1 MFSFDFNL
9 ILQVIISPNSA
20 FSQIRDNEEKYF
32 AQSIA
37 LLIISSILGGLA
49 VLPFVMMPLDD
60 AYFEFEGTENIEN
73 AFPLEDSAVGLSI
86 GSTILSGFVSA
97 ILYYFIGK
105 KLDGNTN
112 WKKVFSVIF
121 HIHAVVIPITII
133 MAILLFLMWGSFTSI
148 EPSILLDP
156 NIGEEDV
163 FSLLGPFIGYV
174 ILLAILGMGFAIWGL
189 IVTIKAIKTVHGF
202 GAGKAFGLIIL
213 VGIITSLASIPFRF
227 G

>member
-1 MFSFDFNL
+1 LSSFDLSL
-9 ILQVIISPNSA
+9 ILRVITSPNSA

-60 AYFEFEGTENIEN
+60 AYFEFEGTENIDN
-73 AFPLEDSAVGLSI
+73 TFPLEDSAVGLSI
-86 GSTILSGFVSA
+86 GSSILSGFVSA

-156 NIGEEDV
+156 NIDEEDV
-163 FSLLGPFIGYV
+163 FSLLGSFIGYV
-174 ILLAILGMGFAIWGL
+174 ILLAILGIGFVIWGL

-202 GAGKAFGLIIL
+202 GTGKAFGLIIL
-213 VGIITSLASIPFRF
+213 VGIITSFVSIPFSF

>member
-1 MFSFDFNL
+1 MSFFDFNL
-9 ILQVIISPNSA
+9 ILRVIISPNSA
-20 FSQIRDNEEKYF
+20 FSQVRDNEEKYF

-37 LLIISSILGGLA
+37 LLVISSILGGLA

-60 AYFEFEGTENIEN
+60 AYFEFEGTEDINN
-73 AFPLEDSAVGLSI
+73 TFPLEDSSVGLSVV
-86 GSTILSGFVSA
+86 SSILSGFVSA

-121 HIHAVVIPITII
+121 HVHALVIPITII
-133 MAILLFLMWGSFTSI
+133 MAILLFLMWSSFTSI

-156 NIGEEDV
+156 NIDEEDV
-163 FSLLGPFIGYV
+163 FSLLGSFIGYV
-174 ILLAILGMGFAIWGL
+174 LLLAILGIGFAIWGF
-189 IVTIKAIKTVHGF
+189 IVSIKAVKTVHGF
-202 GAGKAFGLIIL
+202 STGKAFGLIIL
-213 VGIITSLASIPFRF
+213 VVIITSLVSIPFSL